1 MRIADLHEGVF
12 MQFARVQGAGLA
24 AVGLLLLALQI
35 YILFS
40 STQQSGSPTQAPP
53 TPTQGEQI
61 ARFVPGIL
69 GLLALAAGGYLLLQ
83 QRKHGGNEE
92 TQPEKTKSGLP
103 M

>member
-1 MRIADLHEGVF
+1 
-12 MQFARVQGAGLA
+12 MQFARVQGVGLA
-24 AVGLLLLALQI
+24 AAGLLLLALQI

-40 STQQSGSPTQAPP
+40 SARQSGSPTQAPP

-61 ARFVPGIL
+61 AKFAPGIV
-69 GLLALAAGGYLLLQ
+69 GLLALAVGGYLVLLQ
-83 QRKHGGNEE
+83 RKQGSNEE

>member
-1 MRIADLHEGVF
+1 
-12 MQFARVQGAGLA
+12 MQFAKVQGAGLA
-24 AVGLLLLALQI
+24 AVGLLLLALQV

-53 TPTQGEQI
+53 APTLGEQVV
-61 ARFVPGIL
+61 RFVPGIV
-69 GLLALAAGGYLLLQ
+69 GVLALAVGGYLIVLQ
-83 QRKHGGNEE
+83 KKQGGNEE